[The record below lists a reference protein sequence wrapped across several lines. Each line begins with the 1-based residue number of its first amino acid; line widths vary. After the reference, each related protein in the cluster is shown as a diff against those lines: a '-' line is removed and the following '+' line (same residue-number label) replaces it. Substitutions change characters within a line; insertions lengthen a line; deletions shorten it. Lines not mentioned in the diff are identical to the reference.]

1 MHDDE
6 IEDSSSN
13 VELTH
18 SLKKFATQE
27 EPVSDI
33 IFSHRTVRAD
43 GAESYSNKFHHVNV
57 IRHEIVEGK

>member
-6 IEDSSSN
+6 IEDSN

-18 SLKKFATQE
+18 SLKKFATQK

-33 IFSHRTVRAD
+33 IFSHQ
-43 GAESYSNKFHHVNV
+43 K
-57 IRHEIVEGK
+57 EGS